1 MALNDDKKKLQDPA
15 YAAGASVRRA
25 LSGGT
30 TYDAMGRSYMARGQ
44 AAAQVAA
51 PVRGFTKGLVGATPD
66 APAAPA
72 VAAPRVKF
80 AGTDAMP
87 DSMFKSPIQA
97 PPQRQAPSQR
107 MTLDQAHAAEV
118 NARTATQPSSPQTGM
133 GVPAGAGGAA
143 PGGIVK
149 SKDRNGNSVYTGTG
163 AYATTDPAISGRAGT
178 IGSVQNQ
185 NFGNPVV
192 PQAQA
197 SIAQP
202 RVASTFGMSVNDPRI
217 NDQTAPVARPQ
228 GVFRGPDAM
237 AEAYNS
243 REDREA
249 RQKQLSDLDSQRF
262 RLEMIAS
269 NPGRRGRAALEALGQ
284 NAQQRAALIAGGEK
298 LSADAVQGR
307 ANRANVLA
315 NTGMEQAAATQRQ
328 QMQAD
333 VTREGNLLDYDAKN
347 RATEASLIEKP
358 QYITDDQR
366 RYVRVGPDGATPVTD
381 AAGNPIQ
388 MPQTQQDNS
397 GAVQPKDAL
406 AVINKELASLI
417 NNPPE
422 MGGDATAYNARIAE
436 LRAQQAAYLG
446 GQQAKPPAGY
456 PNAKQAPDGK
466 WYVQKD
472 GATYLVN

>member
-107 MTLDQAHAAEV
+107 MTDDQANAAEV
-118 NARTATQPSSPQTGM
+118 NARTSTQPPAQPTTG
-133 GVPAGAGGAA
+133 AGAPSTVGGAA
-143 PGGIVK
+143 PVIRSRGKFGETVF
-149 SKDRNGNSVYTGTG
+149 SNAGSQYGN
-163 AYATTDPAISGRAGT
+163 AAGT
-178 IGSVQNQ
+178 IASPSTTVGSVNQQ
-185 NFGNPVV
+185 NFGNAAV
-192 PQAQA
+192 PQAPG
-197 SIAQP
+197 SIARP
-202 RVASTFGMSVNDPRI
+202 GIASTFGLSVNDPRI
-217 NDQTAPVARPQ
+217 DDQRAIARPQ
-228 GVFRGPDAM
+228 LGPNQLAGGGTLRGPDAM
-237 AEAYNS
+237 AEQYNN
-243 REDREA
+243 RENIEA
-249 RQKQLSDLDSQRF
+249 RNKVLGDIDTALFLARGKPGSEQVMADLLQTKARVAGGAEQLS
-262 RLEMIAS
+262 A
-269 NPGRRGRAALEALGQ
+269 EAL
-284 NAQQRAALIAGGEK
+284 
-298 LSADAVQGR
+298 QGR
-307 ANRANVLA
+307 ANRNNVLA
-315 NTGMEQAAATQRQ
+315 NTGMEQAGQTTRQ
-328 QMQAD
+328 QMAGD
-333 VTREGNLLDYDAKN
+333 VASQGQFLDYDAKN
-347 RATEASLIEKP
+347 RATNASLIDKP
-358 QYITDDQR
+358 QYVTDAQG
-366 RYVRVGPDGATPVTD
+366 RYLRVGPDGAAPVTD
-381 AAGNPIQ
+381 AAGNTIQ

>member
-1 MALNDDKKKLQDPA
+1 MALNDDPNNPNKKTDAA
-15 YAAGASVRRA
+15 YQAGARVRRFIA
-25 LSGGT
+25 APT
-30 TYDAMGRSYMARGQ
+30 AYDSMGRSYMARGQ
-44 AAAQVAA
+44 AVAQVAA

-72 VAAPRVKF
+72 VAAPQIKF

-97 PPQRQAPSQR
+97 PPQRQSPSQR
-107 MTLDQAHAAEV
+107 MTDNQANAAEV
-118 NARTATQPSSPQTGM
+118 NARTATQPASPQTGV
-133 GVPAGAGGAA
+133 GASVGAGGAA
-143 PGGIVK
+143 P
-149 SKDRNGNSVYTGTG
+149 TGTMD
-163 AYATTDPAISGRAGT
+163 AATNQS
-178 IGSVQNQ
+178 GSVQSQ

-262 RLEMIAS
+262 RLEMIAG
-269 NPGRRGRAALEALGQ
+269 NPGRRGRAAIEALGQ
-284 NAQQRAALIAGGEK
+284 NAQQQAALAAGGEK
-298 LSADAVQGR
+298 LSAEAVQ
-307 ANRANVLA
+307 NRAQRNNVLA
-315 NTGMEQAAATQRQ
+315 NTGMEQAGQTTRQR
-328 QMQAD
+328 MAGD
-333 VTREGNLLDYDAKN
+333 VASQGQFLDYDAKN
-347 RATEASLIEKP
+347 RETNASLIDKP
-358 QYITDDQR
+358 QYVTDAQG
-366 RYVRVGPDGATPVTD
+366 RYLRVGADGAAPVTD
-381 AAGNPIQ
+381 ASGAAIQ
-388 MPQTQQDNS
+388 MP
-397 GAVQPKDAL
+397 
-406 AVINKELASLI
+406 
-417 NNPPE
+417 PP
-422 MGGDATAYNARIAE
+422 
-436 LRAQQAAYLG
+436 AQQRDYGAEKLMDAYTGILNGMRDINGQLPPDAAAQAAALVAQAPG
-446 GQQAKPPAGY
+446 VRQPQQAKPPAGY

-466 WYVQKD
+466 WYVKKD

>member
-466 WYVQKD
+466 WYVKKD